1 MEFRAGIPTMTKWS
15 VVKDDSRDKRRR
27 ARLPRHLPR
36 LALLAC
42 LALVVVSLGMVLM
55 PGKPP
60 ETQEPPLSERA
71 RAAALADA
79 LHLKAAGEQ
88 LGATPADPAAPA
100 TSATALPAV
109 TRTVSLLT
117 TQARALL
124 PGSATETVPANGA
137 PATAT
142 PSASSAAATAS
153 ASSAPPTPA
162 PPTVDRL
169 ASDLARS
176 GRQRLADA
184 AAVDGGM
191 ARLLAALGTGQLLQ
205 SSSLAAAAG
214 VPDPAPGQQDPPAG
228 ATTGAASCP
237 AAPASPAAAGGAT
250 GTGAG
255 AGKADL
261 PGALAALIRTELET
275 VYEYQVALTRLDGAA
290 AKSAADDLARHEAL
304 VAGAESLSRRHCAPI
319 PPREA
324 GYALDPAF
332 LASPGPGLAALET
345 AALPAYG
352 DLVAFSDGDTRQ
364 WAITGLLGAARRA
377 AFWGA
382 TTDAVPGL
390 AADPASFPTLPAG

>member
-1 MEFRAGIPTMTKWS
+1 VG
-15 VVKDDSRDKRRR
+15 
-27 ARLPRHLPR
+27 R
-36 LALLAC
+36 LAA
-42 LALVVVSLGMVLM
+42 
-55 PGKPP
+55 
-60 ETQEPPLSERA
+60 
-71 RAAALADA
+71 
-79 LHLKAAGEQ
+79 
-88 LGATPADPAAPA
+88 
-100 TSATALPAV
+100 
-109 TRTVSLLT
+109 
-117 TQARALL
+117 
-124 PGSATETVPANGA
+124 
-137 PATAT
+137 
-142 PSASSAAATAS
+142 
-153 ASSAPPTPA
+153 
-162 PPTVDRL
+162 
-169 ASDLARS
+169 DLARS

-191 ARLLAALGTGQLLQ
+191 ARLLAAVGIGQLLQ

-214 VPDPAPGQQDPPAG
+214 VPDPAAAQQDPGPAG
-228 ATTGAASCP
+228 ANTAAASCP
-237 AAPASPAAAGGAT
+237 AAPASPAAAGSGT
-250 GTGAG
+250 GTGAA

-290 AKSAADDLARHEAL
+290 AKSAAEDLTRHEAL
-304 VAGAESLSRRHCAPI
+304 VAGAESLSRRHCASI

-364 WAITGLLGAARRA
+364 WAIAGLLGAARRA

>member
-1 MEFRAGIPTMTKWS
+1 MEFPAELPTMTTWS
-15 VVKDDSRDKRRR
+15 VVKDDSREERRR

-42 LALVVVSLGMVLM
+42 LALVVISLGMVLQ

-60 ETQEPPLSERA
+60 EPQEPPPSEQA

-79 LHLKAAGEQ
+79 LQLRGAGER
-88 LGATPADPAAPA
+88 LGAASSDPAVPA
-100 TSATALPAV
+100 AAAAALPAV

-124 PGSATETVPANGA
+124 PGRAQAAQPPRAPSA
-137 PATAT
+137 PATSEPAE
-142 PSASSAAATAS
+142 
-153 ASSAPPTPA
+153 SAP
-162 PPTVDRL
+162 
-169 ASDLARS
+169 ASVNSLVADLARS
-176 GRQRLADA
+176 GRQRLTDA
-184 AAVDGGM
+184 ATADGGM
-191 ARLLAALGTGQLLQ
+191 ARLLAAVGTGQLLQ

-214 VPDPAPGQQDPPAG
+214 IPDPAAG
-228 ATTGAASCP
+228 LPDLGPSAAATAVPSCP
-237 AAPASPAAAGGAT
+237 AASAAGGS
-250 GTGAG
+250 GAG
-255 AGKADL
+255 TDGNASL

-275 VYEYQVALTRLDGAA
+275 IYDYQVALTRLDGAA
-290 AKSAADDLARHEAL
+290 AKTAAEDLARHEAL
-304 VAGAESLSRRHCAPI
+304 VAGAESLSRAHCAPI

-352 DLVAFSDGDTRQ
+352 DLVAFSEGDTRR
-364 WAITGLLGAARRA
+364 WAITGLLAAARRA
-377 AFWGA
+377 ASWGA

-390 AADPASFPTLPAG
+390 AADPASFPTLPAS

>member
-1 MEFRAGIPTMTKWS
+1 MEFPGGTPAMPKWS
-15 VVKDDSRDKRRR
+15 VVKDDSREKRRR

-42 LALVVVSLGMVLM
+42 LALVVVSLGMVLK

-60 ETQEPPLSERA
+60 ETPEPPLSERA

-88 LGATPADPAAPA
+88 LGAAPADPAVPA
-100 TSATALPAV
+100 TAAAALPAV

-124 PGSATETVPANGA
+124 PGHEPATGARATATPSGTSAT
-137 PATAT
+137 ATPSAT
-142 PSASSAAATAS
+142 PSASSA
-153 ASSAPPTPA
+153 
-162 PPTVDRL
+162 PPTVGRL
-169 ASDLARS
+169 AADLARS

-191 ARLLAALGTGQLLQ
+191 ARLLAAVGTGQLLQ

-214 VPDPAPGQQDPPAG
+214 VPDPAAAQQDPGPAG
-228 ATTGAASCP
+228 ASTAAASCP
-237 AAPASPAAAGGAT
+237 AAPASPAAAGSGT
-250 GTGAG
+250 GTGAA

-290 AKSAADDLARHEAL
+290 AKSAAEDLARHEAL

>member
-1 MEFRAGIPTMTKWS
+1 MEFPAGVTTMTKWS
-15 VVKDDSRDKRRR
+15 VVKDDSTEKRRR
-27 ARLPRHLPR
+27 VRLPRHLPR

-42 LALVVVSLGMVLM
+42 LALVVVSLGMVLK

-60 ETQEPPLSERA
+60 EAQEPPLSERV

-79 LHLKAAGEQ
+79 LHLRTAGEQ
-88 LGATPADPAAPA
+88 LGAAPA
-100 TSATALPAV
+100 GPAVPATAAAALPAV

-124 PGSATETVPANGA
+124 PGPAPATSA
-137 PATAT
+137 PATAA
-142 PSASSAAATAS
+142 PSAASAPAASAPATAV
-153 ASSAPPTPA
+153 
-162 PPTVDRL
+162 PPTVNSL
-169 ASDLARS
+169 AADLARS

-184 AAVDGGM
+184 AAADGGM
-191 ARLLAALGTGQLLQ
+191 ARLLAAVGTGQLLQ

-214 VPDPAPGQQDPPAG
+214 LPDPAAGLPDPGPPAA
-228 ATTGAASCP
+228 ATASASCP
-237 AAPASPAAAGGAT
+237 AAPPSTAAAGSSGT
-250 GTGAG
+250 GTGTGTAT
-255 AGKADL
+255 ANADL

-275 VYEYQVALTRLDGAA
+275 VYVYQVALTRLDGAA
-290 AKSAADDLARHEAL
+290 AKSAAGDLARHEAL
-304 VAGAESLSRRHCAPI
+304 VAGAESLSRAHCAPI

-364 WAITGLLGAARRA
+364 WAINGLLAAARRA

>member
-1 MEFRAGIPTMTKWS
+1 M
-15 VVKDDSRDKRRR
+15 KDDSRENRRR

-42 LALVVVSLGMVLM
+42 LALVVISLGMVLQ
-55 PGKPP
+55 PGKPQEP
-60 ETQEPPLSERA
+60 QEPPPSERA

-79 LHLKAAGEQ
+79 LQLKAAGEQ
-88 LGATPADPAAPA
+88 LGAAPSDPAIAAPA
-100 TSATALPAV
+100 AAALPAV

-124 PGSATETVPANGA
+124 PGPVQAAQPAPTTSAPTASA
-137 PATAT
+137 PATVTNLVA
-142 PSASSAAATAS
+142 
-153 ASSAPPTPA
+153 
-162 PPTVDRL
+162 
-169 ASDLARS
+169 DLARS
-176 GRQRLADA
+176 GRQRLTDA
-184 AAVDGGM
+184 AAADGGM
-191 ARLLAALGTGQLLQ
+191 ARLLAAVGTGQLLQ

-214 VPDPAPGQQDPPAG
+214 IPDPAAGLPDLGPAAA
-228 ATTGAASCP
+228 ATAGPSCP
-237 AAPASPAAAGGAT
+237 AAPASAGAPGGSGA
-250 GTGAG
+250 GTGADG
-255 AGKADL
+255 NAGL

-275 VYEYQVALTRLDGAA
+275 VYDYQVALTRLDGAA
-290 AKSAADDLARHEAL
+290 AKTAAEDLARHEAL
-304 VAGAESLSRRHCAPI
+304 VAGAESLSRAHCAPI

-352 DLVAFSDGDTRQ
+352 DLVAFSDGDTRR
-364 WAITGLLGAARRA
+364 WAITGLVAAARRA

-390 AADPASFPTLPAG
+390 AADPATFPTLPSG